1 VSQVDL
7 HIHTT
12 ASDGKFS
19 PLEIVCKAREAGLT
33 YISICDHDSIEGVR
47 PAREAASH
55 YPGLTVISGVE
66 INTDIAA
73 GELHILGYLFDI
85 SSDELKT
92 TLEGLRNSRIERAKK
107 MIRKLRK
114 LGIDI
119 DFERVQELA
128 GTGSIGR
135 PHIAQAMLEKGYINS
150 FKDAFLRYISRG
162 CPAYV
167 ERDKITPAEAT
178 RLILRAN
185 GLPVMAHPLT
195 FENPENLICE
205 CKAAGLVGL
214 EVYYNSYTPEQ
225 IRDLLR
231 IASKYGLISTGGS
244 DFHGLD
250 SNNEL
255 PLGAVDVP
263 LEAAVNLI
271 ALAHHEG

>member
-1 VSQVDL
+1 MSQVDL

-19 PLEIVCKAREAGLT
+19 PLEIVRKAREAGLT
-33 YISICDHDSIEGVR
+33 YISICDHDSIEGVK
-47 PAREAASH
+47 PARDAASN

-73 GELHILGYLFDI
+73 GELHILGYLFDL

-92 TLEGLRNSRIERAKK
+92 TLESLRNSRIERAKK
-107 MIRKLRK
+107 MIRKLHK
-114 LGIDI
+114 LGVDI

-128 GTGSIGR
+128 GSGSIGR
-135 PHIAQAMLEKGYINS
+135 PHIAQAMLEKGYISS
-150 FKDAFLRYISRG
+150 FKEAFLRYISRG

-178 RLILRAN
+178 RLILRAK

-214 EVYYNSYTPEQ
+214 EVYYNSYTPAQ
-225 IRDLLR
+225 IRDLLG
-231 IASKYGLISTGGS
+231 IAGKYGLICTGGS

-250 SNNEL
+250 SDNET

-263 LEAAVNLI
+263 LEAAVKLI
-271 ALAHHEG
+271 ALAHHED